1 MTRIVSAIIIHF
13 NSADNTRHV
22 IEALLKRCG
31 NHLADIIV
39 VENGTMPAPR
49 GHLDE
54 RIRIIRPDAPS
65 SYADA
70 CNTGARHARGD
81 YLLILNDDLDF
92 TSDWLGPLLHIMQ
105 ADPSIG
111 IIGPALTYRDG
122 RFQLSW
128 GDDPTIGGELRERRR
143 QRDARA
149 GNGAA
154 YRQRA
159 EQSKSAHDVDWVT
172 GAVMLCRRTAYD
184 AVNGFDSG
192 YPFYYEDIDLCRR
205 VRSAGFRV
213 RYIPDVSVVHF
224 LGGSGTAQHPTA
236 RSAFLYGRI
245 RYYARHNGPISFLLV
260 KLYVAVQATIQ
271 FFTSRHQ
278 TTMSG
283 VHLHPWWRIRF
294 RPAGPISGS
303 MQS

>member
-1 MTRIVSAIIIHF
+1 MTRTVSAIIIHF

-22 IEALLKRCG
+22 IAALLEQCDH
-31 NHLADIIV
+31 HLADIII

-49 GHLDE
+49 DHIDK
-54 RIRIIRPDAPS
+54 RIQIIRPDTPS
-65 SYADA
+65 SYATA
-70 CNTGARHARGD
+70 CNTGARHARGN

-92 TSDWLGPLLHIMQ
+92 TSDWLGPLVHIMQ
-105 ADPSIG
+105 TDAAIG

-128 GDDPTIGGELRERRR
+128 GDDPTIWRELHERRR
-143 QRDARA
+143 QREARSD
-149 GNGAA
+149 NGVA

-159 EQSKSAHDVDWVT
+159 EQSRTAHDVDWVT
-172 GAVMLCRRTAYD
+172 GAVMLCSRNAFD
-184 AVNGFDSG
+184 AVNGFDTG
-192 YPFYYEDIDLCRR
+192 YPFYYEDIDICRR

-260 KLYVAVQATIQ
+260 KLYVAVQATIR
-271 FFTSRHQ
+271 FFISRHQ